1 MSGDGTDSKHGDAAM
16 TAGKKS
22 LNTYENRMI
31 GVLSLTFGV
40 VFFDRQA
47 MNFLAPFVQADLGL
61 TNTQVGILASGL
73 ALTWAVSGVV
83 FGRLCDR
90 IGRQRLVLITAIIVF
105 SLSSVLS
112 GLASGFVMLLG
123 ARLLMGLAE
132 GPVLPISQVIVALE
146 SSPERRGFNMG
157 VMQQFG
163 SNIFGTFLA
172 PLVLVALATA
182 FGWRE
187 AFFIAGIPGLI
198 CAFLVWLYLRDP
210 DTKKI
215 AANALEEAR
224 DEPFPI
230 MQALR
235 YRNILLCMV
244 LSGLSIGWAI
254 LNFVFLPLYFT
265 NVSGFTPT
273 KMSVLMSLLGL
284 SALMASM
291 IVTWLS
297 DRYGRK
303 PVILVV
309 TAMALLVPFGI
320 MFAGNS
326 MVLLAPCLL
335 IGFAAT
341 GATPLL
347 MATIP
352 AETIPSTRVA
362 AVVGLVMGFAEIFAG
377 LSGPLLGGM
386 VADAYS
392 LGATLWLQV
401 GFIAAM
407 FVLASFLRETA
418 PRFTTAPLPS

>member
-1 MSGDGTDSKHGDAAM
+1 MS
-16 TAGKKS
+16 TAKKP

-61 TNTQVGILASGL
+61 TNTQVGILATGL
-73 ALTWAVSGVV
+73 ALTWALSGVV

-90 IGRQRLVLITAIIVF
+90 IGRQRLVLITSIIIF
-105 SLSSVLS
+105 SLASVLS
-112 GLASGFVMLLG
+112 GLASSFVMLLG

-146 SSPERRGFNMG
+146 STPERRGFNMG

-172 PLVLVALATA
+172 PLVLVALATS
-182 FGWRE
+182 FGWRD

-198 CAFLVWLYLRDP
+198 CAFLVWQFVRDP
-210 DTKKI
+210 DTNKI
-215 AANALEEAR
+215 ADDAPEEVR
-224 DEPFPI
+224 DTPFPI
-230 MQALR
+230 VDALR
-235 YRNILLCMV
+235 YRNVILCMI

-265 NVSGFTPT
+265 NVVGFTPA

-284 SALMASM
+284 SALISSM
-291 IVTWLS
+291 IVPWLS

-320 MFAGNS
+320 MAAGTS
-326 MVLLAPCLL
+326 LLLMVPCLL
-335 IGFAAT
+335 VGFAAT

-362 AVVGLVMGFAEIFAG
+362 AVVGLVIGFAEIFAG
-377 LSGPLLGGM
+377 LSGPLLGGI

-392 LGATLWLQV
+392 LGGTLWLQI

-407 FVLASFLRETA
+407 LLLASFLHETA
-418 PRFTTAPLPS
+418 PRVIKPPVAV

>member
-1 MSGDGTDSKHGDAAM
+1 MSAA
-16 TAGKKS
+16 KKP
-22 LNTYENRMI
+22 LNTYENRLI

-61 TNTQVGILASGL
+61 SNTEIGILATGL
-73 ALTWAVSGVV
+73 ALTWAFSGVI

-90 IGRQRLVLITAIIVF
+90 IGRQRLVLIIAIIVF
-105 SLSSVLS
+105 SLASVLS

-172 PLVLVALATA
+172 PLVLVALATYI
-182 FGWRE
+182 GWRE

-198 CAFLVWLYLRDP
+198 CAFLVWLYVRDP

-215 AANALEEAR
+215 AATAIADAK

-230 MQALR
+230 GEALR
-235 YRNILLCMV
+235 YRNIVLCMV

-265 NVSGFTPT
+265 NVVGFSPT
-273 KMSVLMSLLGL
+273 RMSVLMSLLGL

-291 IVTWLS
+291 IVPWLS

-303 PVILVV
+303 SVILMV

-320 MFAGNS
+320 MAAGTS
-326 MVLLAPCLL
+326 LILMIPCML

-377 LSGPLLGGM
+377 ISGPLLGGV
-386 VADAYS
+386 VADAYG

-407 FVLASFLRETA
+407 FVLASFLHETA
-418 PRFTTAPLPS
+418 PRFTQAPSAA

>member
-1 MSGDGTDSKHGDAAM
+1 MS
-16 TAGKKS
+16 TAKKP

-61 TNTQVGILASGL
+61 TNTEVGILATGL
-73 ALTWAVSGVV
+73 ALTWALSGVV

-90 IGRQRLVLITAIIVF
+90 IGRQRLVLITSIVIF
-105 SLSSVLS
+105 SLASVLS
-112 GLASGFVMLLG
+112 GLASSFVMLLG

-146 SSPERRGFNMG
+146 STPERRGFNMG

-172 PLVLVALATA
+172 PLVLVALATS
-182 FGWRE
+182 FGWRD

-198 CAFLVWLYLRDP
+198 CAFLVWQFVRDP
-210 DTKKI
+210 DTNKI
-215 AANALEEAR
+215 ADNALEKVK
-224 DEPFPI
+224 DTPFPI
-230 MQALR
+230 VDALR
-235 YRNILLCMV
+235 YRNVILCMI

-265 NVSGFTPT
+265 NVVGFTPA
-273 KMSVLMSLLGL
+273 KMSVLMSLLGV
-284 SALMASM
+284 SALISSM
-291 IVTWLS
+291 IVPWLS

-320 MFAGNS
+320 MAAGTS
-326 MVLLAPCLL
+326 LLLMVPCLL
-335 IGFAAT
+335 VGFSAT

-362 AVVGLVMGFAEIFAG
+362 AVVGLVIGFAEIFAG
-377 LSGPLLGGM
+377 LSGPLLGGV

-392 LGATLWLQV
+392 LGGTLWLQI

-407 FVLASFLRETA
+407 LLLASFLHETA
-418 PRFTTAPLPS
+418 PRVIKTPVAV